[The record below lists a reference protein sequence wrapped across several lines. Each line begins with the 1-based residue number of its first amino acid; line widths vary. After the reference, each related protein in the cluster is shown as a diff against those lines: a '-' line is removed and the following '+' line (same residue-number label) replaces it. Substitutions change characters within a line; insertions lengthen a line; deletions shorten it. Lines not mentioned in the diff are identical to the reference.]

1 MEPGSWAKGNNKF
14 VDNKIFDGVA
24 PAPRKDFP
32 FFFVIGNYI
41 DTPQD
46 YTDVQNAVEID
57 YQESLGKEWDTYL
70 KNKYKVKIEKSII
83 DTIQ

>member
-14 VDNKIFDGVA
+14 VDNKIFGGVA

-32 FFFVIGNYI
+32 FFFVTGNYI

-46 YTDVQNAVEID
+46 YTDVQNEVEID
-57 YQESLGKEWDTYL
+57 YQEFLEKEWDTYL
-70 KNKYKVKIEKSII
+70 KNKYKVEIEQSVI